1 MFKYFNCFFSSF
13 FRTLGRIIVYI
24 LLGLVFSTIL
34 SKIDVHADMAT
45 PQEITFDNT
54 TFSTYYEI
62 PVVYTT
68 RDLRIRINDR
78 LRNFSTIG
86 TENTNLI
93 LDICASG
100 KLNIWRTSAAG
111 SSCSTSCFSQ
121 LIQIK
126 EIPNLTCRTYTYND
140 NKAYRIVLPI
150 NLWNMSGVTSPELD
164 NISFD
169 DKITLSNNTPHDIYA
184 SIYGAYY
191 SSIGFDINNQDALFN
206 DLNQTQQNI
215 LNKQNEIINN
225 QNNNTNNIIDN
236 QNNNTNNVIN
246 NQNENTDKQID
257 SQKVCKNYDKSN
269 KKEDGYLVSSGNVLY
284 NKSWITTDYINILNS
299 EIEVLKDLPN
309 GNLAYLCFYNVN
321 KETISCIELSTLH
334 ANQKINI
341 PNNSYYVRFS
351 IYSNDKTPNSDNRPT
366 FKICQNGN
374 QAISGGLNDINSSI
388 NDSSSPDL
396 DGLKNTAGWLPE
408 GPIDSILNLP
418 LTLLNSLTTNLSKSC
433 TPVELPLPYINKNLT
448 LPCLSTIYTQIDGLS
463 VWVNSIGVIASAFI
477 LFQYLM
483 NLYKWVD
490 DTLSFRENNF
500 IDNWTGV

>member
-1 MFKYFNCFFSSF
+1 MNFLKVFYNSF

-24 LLGLVFSTIL
+24 LLGVLFSVVL

-54 TFSTYYEI
+54 IYETYYEI

-78 LRNFSTIG
+78 LRNFSSIG

-121 LIQIK
+121 LVQIK
-126 EIPNLTCRTYTYND
+126 EIPNLICRTYTYND

-150 NLWNMSGVTSPELD
+150 NLWNMSGVTSPDLD

-169 DKITLSNNTPHDIYA
+169 DKITLSNNTSHDIYA

-215 LNKQNEIINN
+215 LNKQNEIINS
-225 QNNNTNNIIDN
+225 

-246 NQNENTDKQID
+246 NQNENTDKEID
-257 SQKVCKNYDKSN
+257 SQKVCQEIGKNNGLIPKKRLDENGNELDAGSSSITSYYLINGGTIENIKPKIPTSTYSCFYDKN
-269 KKEDGYLVSSGNVLY
+269 KNV
-284 NKSWITTDYINILNS
+284 
-299 EIEVLKDLPN
+299 
-309 GNLAYLCFYNVN
+309 
-321 KETISCIELSTLH
+321 ISCFKNDLEGIIT
-334 ANQKINI
+334 I
-341 PNNSYYVRFS
+341 PTNAYYVRFTIQSNS
-351 IYSNDKTPNSDNRPT
+351 IYPT

-388 NDSSSPDL
+388 NNDNVDDPSSSINSFKDKIANNGVITQLIGLPVTLFTKVLNNVNGTCSNYNLGSLFGTDL
-396 DGLKNTAGWLPE
+396 
-408 GPIDSILNLP
+408 I
-418 LTLLNSLTTNLSKSC
+418 
-433 TPVELPLPYINKNLT
+433 
-448 LPCLSTIYTQIDGLS
+448 LPCVNIQNYLGTSLWSIIDVLISGLF
-463 VWVNSIGVIASAFI
+463 VYSISRKFIKVFESMSSMNEGDVIG
-477 LFQYLM
+477 
-483 NLYKWVD
+483 D
-490 DTLSFRENNF
+490 
-500 IDNWTGV
+500 

>member
-1 MFKYFNCFFSSF
+1 MSVLRVFLNSF
-13 FRTLGRIIVYI
+13 VRTLGRILVYI
-24 LLGLVFSTIL
+24 LLGIVFSFFVL
-34 SKIDVHADMAT
+34 NKDVHADMAT
-45 PQEITFDNT
+45 PQEITFDDT
-54 TFSTYYEI
+54 TFNTYYEI

-78 LRNFSTIG
+78 LRNFNSIG

-100 KLNIWRTSAAG
+100 KLNIWRTYAAG
-111 SSCSTSCFSQ
+111 SGCSTSCFSQ

-126 EIPNLTCRTYTYND
+126 QIPNLTCRTYTYND

-169 DKITLSNNTPHDIYA
+169 DRITLSNSTAHDIYA

-215 LNKQNEIINN
+215 LNKQNEI
-225 QNNNTNNIIDN
+225 NNN
-236 QNNNTNNVIN
+236 IN
-246 NQNENTDKQID
+246 D
-257 SQKVCKNYDKSN
+257 VKN
-269 KKEDGYLVSSGNVLY
+269 GVS
-284 NKSWITTDYINILNS
+284 
-299 EIEVLKDLPN
+299 
-309 GNLAYLCFYNVN
+309 
-321 KETISCIELSTLH
+321 
-334 ANQKINI
+334 
-341 PNNSYYVRFS
+341 
-351 IYSNDKTPNSDNRPT
+351 
-366 FKICQNGN
+366 
-374 QAISGGLNDINSSI
+374 DINSSI
-388 NDSSSPDL
+388 NDSSSPNL
-396 DGLKNTAGWLPE
+396 DSLNNSAGWLPA

-418 LTLLNSLTTNLSKSC
+418 LTFLNSLTTNLSKTC
-433 TPVELPLPYINKNLT
+433 TPIDLPLPYINKKLT
-448 LPCLSTIYTQIDGLS
+448 LPCLSTIYSQIEGLS

-490 DTLSFRENNF
+490 NTLSFRENNF
-500 IDNWTGV
+500 IDNWSGV

>member
-54 TFSTYYEI
+54 TFGTYYEI
-62 PVVYTT
+62 PVVYTS

-111 SSCSTSCFSQ
+111 NSCSTSCFSQ

-169 DKITLSNNTPHDIYA
+169 DKITLYNNTPHDIYA

-225 QNNNTNNIIDN
+225 QNSNTDKVIDN
-236 QNNNTNNVIN
+236 QNENTDKTIQ
-246 NQNENTDKQID
+246 NQNQNTDKQID
-257 SQKVCKNYDKSN
+257 SQKVCNFYDKNSITLDN
-269 KKEDGYLVSSGNVLY
+269 HYLDSTGNIHSFDIFGVIDFI
-284 NKSWITTDYINILNS
+284 SVTPSS
-299 EIEVLKDLPN
+299 EITLTKKLSQNYESNV
-309 GNLAYLCFYNVN
+309 CFYNIN
-321 KETISCIELSTLH
+321 KTFISCFKQGDLTE
-334 ANQKINI
+334 NQKLIVPENA
-341 PNNSYYVRFS
+341 SFVRFT
-351 IYSNDKTPNSDNRPT
+351 INKNLNEPQW
-366 FKICQNGN
+366 KICQNGN
-374 QAISGGLNDINSSI
+374 EAISGGLNDINSSI
-388 NDSSSPDL
+388 NDSSSPNL

-433 TPVELPLPYINKNLT
+433 TSVELPLPYINKNLT
-448 LPCLSTIYTQIDGLS
+448 LPCLSSIYSQIDGLS
-463 VWVNSIGVIASAFI
+463 VWINSIGVIASAFI